1 MHRNRAISWPGTAIA
16 AVLLLT
22 SGAAAATEVSFV
34 GGGAKGAW
42 TRALTA
48 MSECLRQ
55 RSDIR
60 ATVTPTQG
68 GMDAFMK
75 VQSGRGQF
83 SFNYQSVIVPAW
95 KGQGRFKDK
104 PMRNM
109 LAVGTAESLAIA
121 HFVVSKRSG
130 IKSLQDLKGKT
141 IAPGPVGTVSRDIVT
156 AFLTKVGVFDGIE
169 AANVS
174 SSEMNA
180 FLKDG
185 KIDGWIWLGG
195 IPTPGA
201 TEAAATGD
209 AVFLDVGKEL
219 DASGFAAENPYFQKI
234 TAPAGS
240 YPNIDYPWTS
250 FGENGILIAH
260 KDVPEEVVYDIAK
273 TLWSDACL
281 AYLVD
286 NLKSLSAMKE
296 NPVAGLSFPLHPG
309 AARLWQEKGIDVSKV
324 PSPATM

>member
-1 MHRNRAISWPGTAIA
+1 MTTQWMQRIGAGLVVAISGLAGPVASA
-16 AVLLLT
+16 E
-22 SGAAAATEVSFV
+22 EVSFI

-55 RSDIR
+55 NSDIR

-75 VQSGRGQF
+75 VQTGRGQF
-83 SFNYQSVIVPAW
+83 TFNYQSVITAAW
-95 KGQGRFKDK
+95 HGRAPFKK
-104 PMRNM
+104 ELRNM
-109 LAVGTAESLAIA
+109 LAVGSAERLAIA

-130 IKSLQDLKGKT
+130 IKTLADMSGKT
-141 IAPGPVGTVSRDIVT
+141 IAAGPVGSVSRDIVGS
-156 AFLTKVGVFDGIE
+156 FLKKVGVFDRIN

-195 IPTPGA
+195 VPTPAA
-201 TEAAATGD
+201 TEAAATDD

-219 DASGFAAENPYFQKI
+219 ESSGFLKASPFYRKVQQ
-234 TAPAGS
+234 PAGS
-240 YPNIDYPWTS
+240 YPNIDYTWTS
-250 FGENGILIAH
+250 FGQNGILIAH
-260 KDVPEEVVYDIAK
+260 KDVPENVVYNVAR
-273 TLWSDACL
+273 TLWSDTCVN
-281 AYLVD
+281 YLTK
-286 NLKSLSAMKE
+286 NLKSLSAMKDS
-296 NPVAGLSFPLHPG
+296 PVASLAFPLHPG
-309 AARLWQEKGIDVSKV
+309 AAKLWKEKGLDVSQV
-324 PSPATM
+324 PALGSM

>member
-1 MHRNRAISWPGTAIA
+1 MQRIGAGLVVAISGLAGPVASA
-16 AVLLLT
+16 E
-22 SGAAAATEVSFV
+22 EVSFI

-55 RSDIR
+55 NSDIR

-75 VQSGRGQF
+75 VQTGRGQF
-83 SFNYQSVIVPAW
+83 TFNYQSVITAAW
-95 KGQGRFKDK
+95 HGRAPFKK
-104 PMRNM
+104 ELRNM
-109 LAVGTAESLAIA
+109 LAVGSAERLAIA

-130 IKSLQDLKGKT
+130 IKTLADMSGKT
-141 IAPGPVGTVSRDIVT
+141 IAAGPVGSVSRDIVGS
-156 AFLTKVGVFDGIE
+156 FLKKVGVFDRIN

-195 IPTPGA
+195 VPTPAA

-219 DASGFAAENPYFQKI
+219 ESSGFLKASPFYRKVQQ
-234 TAPAGS
+234 PAGS
-240 YPNIDYPWTS
+240 YPNIDYAWTS
-250 FGENGILIAH
+250 FGQNGILIAH
-260 KDVPEEVVYDIAK
+260 KDVPENVVYNVAK
-273 TLWSDACL
+273 TLWSDTCVN
-281 AYLVD
+281 YLTK
-286 NLKSLSAMKE
+286 NLKSLSAMKDS
-296 NPVAGLSFPLHPG
+296 PVASLAFPLHPG
-309 AARLWQEKGIDVSKV
+309 AAKLWKEKGLDVSQV
-324 PSPATM
+324 PAPGSM

>member
-1 MHRNRAISWPGTAIA
+1 MTTQWMQRIGAGLVIGMSGLAVPA
-16 AVLLLT
+16 A
-22 SGAAAATEVSFV
+22 GAEEVSFI

-55 RSDIR
+55 NSDIR

-75 VQSGRGQF
+75 VQTGRGHF
-83 SFNYQSVIVPAW
+83 TFNYQSVITAAW
-95 KGQGRFKDK
+95 HGRAPFKK
-104 PMRNM
+104 ELRNM
-109 LAVGTAESLAIA
+109 LAVGSAERLAIA

-130 IKSLQDLKGKT
+130 IKTLADMQGKT
-141 IAPGPVGTVSRDIVT
+141 IAAGPVGSVSRDIVGS
-156 AFLTKVGVFDGIE
+156 FLKKVGVFEKIN

-195 IPTPGA
+195 VPTPAA

-219 DASGFAAENPYFQKI
+219 ESSGFLKESPFYRKVQQ
-234 TAPAGS
+234 PAGS
-240 YPNIDYPWTS
+240 YPNIDYAWSS
-250 FGENGILIAH
+250 FGQNGILIAH
-260 KDVPEEVVYDIAK
+260 KDVPENVVYNVAK
-273 TLWSDACL
+273 TLWSDTCVN
-281 AYLVD
+281 YLTK
-286 NLKSLSAMKE
+286 NLKSLSAMKDS
-296 NPVAGLSFPLHPG
+296 PVSNLAFPLHPG
-309 AARLWQEKGIDVSKV
+309 AAKLWKEKGLNVSQV
-324 PSPATM
+324 PALGSM

>member
-1 MHRNRAISWPGTAIA
+1 MQRIGAGLVI
-16 AVLLLT
+16 
-22 SGAAAATEVSFV
+22 GAAALAAAVAGAEEVSFI

-55 RSDIR
+55 NSDIR

-75 VQSGRGQF
+75 VQTGRGQF
-83 SFNYQSVIVPAW
+83 TFNYQSVITAAW
-95 KGQGRFKDK
+95 NGRAPFKK
-104 PMRNM
+104 ELRNM
-109 LAVGTAESLAIA
+109 LAVGSAERLAIA

-130 IKSLQDLKGKT
+130 IKTLGDMSGKT
-141 IAPGPVGTVSRDIVT
+141 IAAGPVGSVSRDIVGS
-156 AFLTKVGVFDGIE
+156 FLKKVGVFDKIN

-195 IPTPGA
+195 VPTPAA

-219 DASGFAAENPYFQKI
+219 ESSGFLKESPFYRKVQQ
-234 TAPAGS
+234 PAGS
-240 YPNIDYPWTS
+240 YPNIDYAWTS
-250 FGENGILIAH
+250 FGQNGILIAH
-260 KDVPEEVVYDIAK
+260 KDVPEDVVYNVAK
-273 TLWSDACL
+273 TLWSDTCVN
-281 AYLVD
+281 YLTK
-286 NLKSLSAMKE
+286 NLKSLSAMKDS
-296 NPVAGLSFPLHPG
+296 PVSNLSFPLHPG
-309 AARLWQEKGIDVSKV
+309 AAKLWKEKGLDVSQV
-324 PSPATM
+324 PARGSM

>member
-1 MHRNRAISWPGTAIA
+1 MTKQWMQRIGAGMVIGAAGLAA
-16 AVLLLT
+16 AVA
-22 SGAAAATEVSFV
+22 SAEEVSFI

-55 RSDIR
+55 NSDIR

-75 VQSGRGQF
+75 VQTGRGQF
-83 SFNYQSVIVPAW
+83 TFNYQSVITAAW
-95 KGQGRFKDK
+95 HGRAPFKK
-104 PMRNM
+104 ELRNM
-109 LAVGTAESLAIA
+109 LAVGSAERLAIA

-130 IKSLQDLKGKT
+130 IKTLADMSGKT
-141 IAPGPVGTVSRDIVT
+141 IAAGPVGSVSRDIVGS
-156 AFLTKVGVFDGIE
+156 FLKKVGVFDKIE
-169 AANVS
+169 MANVS

-195 IPTPGA
+195 VPTPAA

-219 DASGFAAENPYFQKI
+219 ESSGFLKESPFFRKVQQ
-234 TAPAGS
+234 PAGS
-240 YPNIDYPWTS
+240 YPNIDYAWTS
-250 FGENGILIAH
+250 FGQNGIFIAH
-260 KDVPEEVVYDIAK
+260 KDVPEDVVYNVAK
-273 TLWSDACL
+273 TLWSDTCL
-281 AYLVD
+281 NYLTK
-286 NLKSLSAMKE
+286 NLKSLSAMKDS
-296 NPVAGLSFPLHPG
+296 PVSNLSFPLHPG
-309 AARLWQEKGIDVSKV
+309 AAKLWKEKGLNVSQV
-324 PSPATM
+324 PALGSM